1 MPLTYEIVFR
11 LPVSLHVKTEKFS
24 EEFAEEWR
32 NEIVYGQKKAHK
44 QMFMSYH
51 I

>member
-11 LPVSLHVKTEKFS
+11 LPVSLYVKTENFP

-32 NEIVYGQKKAHK
+32 IGAIISEKFLVGYN
-44 QMFMSYH
+44 
-51 I
+51 